1 MIEGAMPSS
10 CFKYVSSDV
19 PAGKTLDEYR
29 RHRVRRRR
37 RSLLARLRA
46 RRTRAHKA

>member
-10 CFKYVSSDV
+10 CFKYVNCDV

-29 RHRVRRRR
+29 RRRVRRRR
-37 RSLLARLRA
+37 RGLLARVRA
-46 RRTRAHKA
+46 RRARVHKS